1 MGKTKEV
8 SMQINSVALQ
18 TVAELTAGIDSNNI
32 AEVKN
37 LMQMAKHVDNSE
49 LTKIG
54 GAAYAELEDG
64 ETYIFIYNG
73 IVPNAMKSLKA
84 GATDDDFVDAVSLT
98 NEAGEETINAD
109 VVLLSTARKLD
120 ATGKKSPYL
129 IKIFVDGMK
138 GEKGRQYKNLQIWSY
153 AK

>member
-1 MGKTKEV
+1 MAKQIAINEKAV
-8 SMQINSVALQ
+8 SLQ
-18 TVAELTAGIDSNNI
+18 TVAEVTNGIDINNM

-37 LMQMAKHVDNSE
+37 LMQMAKQVDNAE
-49 LTKIG
+49 LIKVG
-54 GAAYAELEDG
+54 GSAYAELEEG

-73 IVPNAMKSLKA
+73 IIPNAMKSLKA

-109 VVLLSTARKLD
+109 VVLLSTCKKLD
-120 ATGKKSPYL
+120 AMGKKPPYL
-129 IKIFVDGMK
+129 LKIFVDGMK